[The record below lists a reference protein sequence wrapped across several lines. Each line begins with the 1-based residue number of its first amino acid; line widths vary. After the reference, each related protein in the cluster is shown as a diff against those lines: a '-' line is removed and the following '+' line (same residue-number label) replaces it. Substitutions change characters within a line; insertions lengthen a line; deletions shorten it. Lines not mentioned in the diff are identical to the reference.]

1 MLPQRVVLTLSLI
14 FCPCPIPPIL
24 SLYGKLQCPMNL
36 KKYFTPLRVQN
47 NVYMLWLLTSKY
59 GICGTFNVWI
69 FYSIIFLFSSAIFLI
84 YWLSP
89 LPLFP
94 PSNPFS
100 NTPSLCFYGGV
111 PPPTYQKS
119 NSLHLHSSI
128 LGYWAFSGPRYS
140 FTLDAWQYHP
150 LLPMRQKLWVLHMYS
165 LVGGLIPGSSGAIWL
180 VDIVVLPIGLQTPFN
195 SSMCGFK
202 EVRAFFDTYKALM

>member
-1 MLPQRVVLTLSLI
+1 MLPQRVVLIPSLI

-128 LGYWAFSGPRYS
+128 LGY
-140 FTLDAWQYHP
+140 
-150 LLPMRQKLWVLHMYS
+150 
-165 LVGGLIPGSSGAIWL
+165 
-180 VDIVVLPIGLQTPFN
+180 
-195 SSMCGFK
+195 
-202 EVRAFFDTYKALM
+202 